1 MTILLFLILAP
12 LAILLTVLVLTHT
25 AAVLAIC
32 DRRRADRMSDPRNG
46 DRRGCPAPR
55 LWAEHAPALLTLLHD
70 AVATT
75 RAAAAADADTDV
87 APELETGTE
96 RGTTT
101 ATSQAR
107 RRPERRRREAVW

>member
-1 MTILLFLILAP
+1 MTIFFFLILAP

-32 DRRRADRMSDPRNG
+32 DRRRADRMSDTRNG

-70 AVATT
+70 AVAAT
-75 RAAAAADADTDV
+75 RAAAAADTDA
-87 APELETGTE
+87 APEVET
-96 RGTTT
+96 GTTT

>member
-1 MTILLFLILAP
+1 MTIFFFLILAP

-70 AVATT
+70 AVAAT
-75 RAAAAADADTDV
+75 RAAAAADTDA
-87 APELETGTE
+87 APEVETGTE
-96 RGTTT
+96 TGTTT